1 MAEWII
7 TTLYFI
13 ALWVLCL
20 ICTRYGRKQGFEE
33 AELLNTDYMEKAG
46 RVLFITKTMDVDT
59 VVISDGERII
69 TYIKAREI

>member
-7 TTLYFI
+7 ATLYFI
-13 ALWVLCL
+13 ALLVLCH

-33 AELLNTDYMEKAG
+33 AELLKADRMEKAG

-69 TYIKAREI
+69 TYTKAREI

>member
-1 MAEWII
+1 MPEWII

-13 ALWVLCL
+13 ALWVLCFV
-20 ICTRYGRKQGFEE
+20 CTRNGRKQGFEE
-33 AELLNTDYMEKAG
+33 AELLKADYMEKAG